1 MALPQFLQQQL
12 DEGEFADPVD
22 RVAWIEIK
30 KIVPNPYN
38 PNVVAPNELLL
49 LKHSIENDG
58 YTQPVVTFYDD
69 ERDKYIIVDGFHRYW
84 VMKNDE
90 AIRDKTG
97 GKLPIVVIDKNES
110 ERMASTVRHNRAR
123 GKHQITGM
131 ANIVFSMLDNG
142 VTDAEICENLGLEV
156 EELIRLKH
164 VTGFSKLFADTEYNK
179 SWETRRQIRLKRDYV
194 DGEQ

>member
-1 MALPQFLQQQL
+1 MPLPDFLQQQL
-12 DEGEFADPVD
+12 DKGEFADPVD

-90 AIRDKTG
+90 TIRNKTD

-123 GKHQITGM
+123 GKHQVTGM
-131 ANIVFSMLDNG
+131 ANVVFSMLDNG
-142 VTDAEICENLGLEV
+142 VTDAEICEQLGLEV

-194 DGEQ
+194 DGE

>member
-1 MALPQFLQQQL
+1 MVLPDFLQKQL
-12 DEGEFADPVD
+12 DSSEYADPVD
-22 RVAWIEIK
+22 RVIWVKIK
-30 KIVPNPYN
+30 KIAPNPYN

-49 LKHSIENDG
+49 LKHSIEHDG
-58 YTQPVVTFYDD
+58 YTQPIVTTYNE

-90 AIRDKTG
+90 GIRNKTD

-142 VTDAEICENLGLEV
+142 VTDAEICEQLGLEV

-164 VTGFSKLFADTEYNK
+164 VTGFSKLFAETEYNK
-179 SWETRRQIRLKRDYV
+179 SWETRRQIRLKRDY
-194 DGEQ
+194 DGE

>member
-1 MALPQFLQQQL
+1 M
-12 DEGEFADPVD
+12 
-22 RVAWIEIK
+22 
-30 KIVPNPYN
+30 
-38 PNVVAPNELLL
+38 L

-90 AIRDKTG
+90 TIRNKTD

-123 GKHQITGM
+123 GKHQVTGM
-131 ANIVFSMLDNG
+131 ANVVFSMLDNG
-142 VTDAEICENLGLEV
+142 VTDAEICEQLGLEV

-194 DGEQ
+194 DGE